1 MDILTTREL
10 RLGVTERALI
20 AALRSVF
27 SPAILLNVHPRT
39 LIQVV
44 FQALS
49 PLPNQVN
56 DRSIMVNSNLSLT
69 AALINAGSLA
79 FLQASSIPLIGIVV
93 AVSLGVKRVG
103 KNRTLIVDPEDGEI
117 SDLVGGGVFAF
128 IFSQSHRMN
137 EDQHEKEMRGRL
149 VWSSWDGIFDVAE
162 VAKAEGLARQKG
174 LEIVLLFRQI
184 LSGDELDSKM
194 IVD

>member
-1 MDILTTREL
+1 MQEPG
-10 RLGVTERALI
+10 LGVTERALT

-49 PLPNQVN
+49 PLHNQMN
-56 DRSIMVNSNLSLT
+56 DRSIVVDSNLSLT

-103 KNRTLIVDPEDGEI
+103 NNRILIVDPEDEEI
-117 SDLVGGGVFAF
+117 PDLVGGGVFAF
-128 IFSQSHRMN
+128 VFSQSHRMSQ
-137 EDQHEKEMRGRL
+137 DRHENVMHGRL
-149 VWSSWDGIFDVAE
+149 VWSSWDGIFDIAE
-162 VAKAEGLARQKG
+162 VAKAEALARQKC

-184 LSGDELDSKM
+184 LSGEELVDSKM

>member
-1 MDILTTREL
+1 MMQEPG
-10 RLGVTERALI
+10 LGVTERALT

-49 PLPNQVN
+49 PPQNQTN
-56 DRSIMVNSNLSLT
+56 GRSTVVDSNLSLT

-103 KNRTLIVDPEDGEI
+103 KNRILIVDPEDEEI
-117 SDLVGGGVFAF
+117 PDLVGGGVFAF
-128 IFSQSHRMN
+128 VFSQSHTMN
-137 EDQHEKEMRGRL
+137 QDQHEKMMHGRL

-162 VAKAEGLARQKG
+162 VAKAEALARQKC

-184 LSGDELDSKM
+184 LSGEELVDSKM